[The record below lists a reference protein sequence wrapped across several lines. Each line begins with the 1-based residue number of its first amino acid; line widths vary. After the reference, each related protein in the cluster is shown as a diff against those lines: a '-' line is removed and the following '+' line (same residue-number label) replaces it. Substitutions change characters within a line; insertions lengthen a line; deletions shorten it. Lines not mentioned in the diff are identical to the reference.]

1 MRSVKEKM
9 MNEDTKVS
17 WTVVAGFM
25 ALTLLSV
32 SLSLNACA
40 TADSQVATA
49 VATPQ
54 SQMTNA
60 ELEQKIKAKFNTDA
74 KLKSANL
81 NVYANVDYHAVTI
94 SGTVESVALRIK
106 AVELARST
114 EAGLNVAT
122 KIDVKPS
129 ELSPAK

>member
-1 MRSVKEKM
+1 

-17 WTVVAGFM
+17 WSVVAGFM

-40 TADSQVATA
+40 TADSQVAKA

-54 SQMTNA
+54 TQMTNA

-94 SGTVESVALRIK
+94 SGTVESELLRTK
-106 AVELARST
+106 AVEWARST
-114 EAGLNVAT
+114 QDGLIVAT
-122 KIDVKPS
+122 KIDVKPG
-129 ELSPAK
+129 ERSPTK